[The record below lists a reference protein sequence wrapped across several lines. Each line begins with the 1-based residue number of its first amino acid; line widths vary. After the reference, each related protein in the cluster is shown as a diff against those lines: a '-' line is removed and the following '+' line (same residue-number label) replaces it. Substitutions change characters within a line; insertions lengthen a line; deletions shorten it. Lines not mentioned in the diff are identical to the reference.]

1 VFAFEPAEH
10 PEGGFVAPPLPLPE
24 LEPLEDPDD
33 EPLEDPDDEPLEDP
47 DDEPLE
53 DPDDEPLEDP
63 DDEPLEDPDDEPLE
77 DPDDEPLE
85 EPDDEPLEE
94 PLPPPLPVPL
104 LLPLPLALPSSNGL
118 LPTIPPSEPM
128 PTPTSSNP
136 TSLPA
141 AQAARTLAAAMP
153 TRPTGRSQDT
163 FMSHLH
169 RCTRRGRRPDF
180 LARAY
185 SPLNGMR
192 HTQTPA
198 ALSIETRAC
207 ENQCHR
213 KRTLS
218 LVRPEQSLW
227 SALVPP
233 ESSVRCALKC
243 AIAKGPISRRA
254 QHDLAKRCGGG
265 SERKRGG
272 GAQLP
277 TTPRLNP
284 GSAIRLPNRA
294 PQFSGT
300 GRGRRRPRG
309 VPLRCPPTPRA
320 TRLFARRSRSTGAAA
335 RSKRARSYS
344 GSRRRRA

>member
-1 VFAFEPAEH
+1 MAFAEQELEVAP
-10 PEGGFVAPPLPLPE
+10 PEQSTGSAPDDEPPLPLPE

-33 EPLEDPDDEPLEDP
+33 EPDDEPLEDPEEDPDDEPLEEPDDEPLEEPLDDPDDEPLEDP
-47 DDEPLE
+47 DDEPL
-53 DPDDEPLEDP
+53 DD
-63 DDEPLEDPDDEPLE
+63 
-77 DPDDEPLE
+77 
-85 EPDDEPLEE
+85 PDDEPLEE

-104 LLPLPLALPSSNGL
+104 LLPLPLALPSSTGVV
-118 LPTIPPSEPM
+118 PTIPPSE

-180 LARAY
+180 LVRAY

-213 KRTLS
+213 KQTL
-218 LVRPEQSLW
+218 LLD
-227 SALVPP
+227 SA
-233 ESSVRCALKC
+233 
-243 AIAKGPISRRA
+243 
-254 QHDLAKRCGGG
+254 
-265 SERKRGG
+265 
-272 GAQLP
+272 
-277 TTPRLNP
+277 
-284 GSAIRLPNRA
+284 
-294 PQFSGT
+294 
-300 GRGRRRPRG
+300 
-309 VPLRCPPTPRA
+309 
-320 TRLFARRSRSTGAAA
+320 
-335 RSKRARSYS
+335 
-344 GSRRRRA
+344 